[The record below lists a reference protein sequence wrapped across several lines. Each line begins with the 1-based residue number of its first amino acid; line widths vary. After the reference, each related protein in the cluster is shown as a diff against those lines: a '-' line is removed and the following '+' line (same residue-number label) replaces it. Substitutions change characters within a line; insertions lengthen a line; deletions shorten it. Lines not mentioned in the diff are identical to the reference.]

1 MITTN
6 IETLERCS
14 VLISKYFFSSIETK
28 TMEAQL
34 VSEFL
39 SRAPGANPNDALSC
53 LNSWGWDLKKALI
66 DYNDTSTTDY
76 FNGKAGL
83 KVSMDTVDYQSPQ
96 TRKPLTKLDSIDI
109 ADYKKLYRG
118 ISKATE
124 NVNLVS
130 RARSAIEMD
139 FHANCVKQLE
149 NFDVVDT
156 PDFTFTLPDISIYSD
171 DFRRFLEK
179 DLIECS
185 TLNSLESAQ
194 RLNWWADCGF
204 CRRLWP
210 LATSGDGNCL
220 LHAASL
226 AMWGFHDRKLTL
238 RSALHKVLFKGE
250 YRDAIWRRWRFQQ
263 TRLNKNAGFVYSE
276 IEWAKEWEEIVA
288 MASPEPRHSEKGAS
302 RRRSVVID
310 RNSDAIDDNAT
321 YESLEEIHIF
331 ALSHVLRRAIIVVA
345 DTVLRD
351 MNGEAMAPI
360 PFGGIYLPFEI
371 PANECHR
378 APLLLTYDMAHFSAL
393 VSMESSDPTPSLIP
407 LVDYENIFLPI
418 QFCIDPG
425 DNFDW
430 RSYDGNQGNWGLTDR
445 EHIALLKEYLDI
457 VWPSPLGSPD
467 DEIFDDLT
475 DEEYEK
481 RIGEGDIAYTD
492 EQHANGANGKSKA
505 AKQLQSVAKQ
515 FGSIGKSMSKK
526 FKKNIGSITKIGGGS
541 KGSKKGSLTS
551 AVSTQ
556 SFTRQR
562 ILCAQLKAKRHD
574 YQEEMIKNYLECAQD
589 RFLDGERTKDIRDV
603 DRLSLVKPK
612 ETIAVVDDYKTGCIN
627 SGCKNFGTAATSYMC
642 QECFEKQKQQELDNL
657 MAEAP
662 RYGTGNSKFYAQ
674 SDSESHQLI
683 NRLPSVRRLNEL
695 DQTLYLSNST
705 FYNDNISLPDKNSG
719 VNSSSFR
726 HGYCVK
732 DSNATVSPPLSDY
745 DLMKEGVECLRQT
758 SMKNPQ
764 LVAASFYSPGK
775 TTIHTITR
783 QTVNLPPTTV
793 NQEPNKI
800 RNTLP
805 LSGTSFG
812 NTTEIPNSNVGRLP
826 TPFTQ
831 MEVKK
836 CQTSGC
842 MFYGNVN
849 TNYYCSKCCQL
860 NAAATKAPSATSQTK
875 ILTTDV

>member
-1 MITTN
+1 M
-6 IETLERCS
+6 L
-14 VLISKYFFSSIETK
+14 LFS
-28 TMEAQL
+28 
-34 VSEFL
+34 
-39 SRAPGANPNDALSC
+39 D
-53 LNSWGWDLKKALI
+53 
-66 DYNDTSTTDY
+66 
-76 FNGKAGL
+76 
-83 KVSMDTVDYQSPQ
+83 
-96 TRKPLTKLDSIDI
+96 
-109 ADYKKLYRG
+109 KKLYRG
-118 ISKATE
+118 ISRATE

-149 NFDVVDT
+149 NFDVIDT
-156 PDFTFTLPDISIYSD
+156 PDFTFTLPDISIYSE

-194 RLNWWADCGF
+194 RLNWWADSGF

-226 AMWGFHDRKLTL
+226 SMWGFHDRKLTL
-238 RSALHKVLFKGE
+238 RSALYKVLSKGE
-250 YRDAIWRRWRFQQ
+250 YRDAIWRRWRFHQ
-263 TRLNKNAGFVYSE
+263 TRLNKKAGFVYSE

-288 MASPEPRHSEKGAS
+288 MSSPEPRQSEKGAS
-302 RRRSVVID
+302 RRRSVAID
-310 RNSDAIDDNAT
+310 RTTDSIDDNAT

-393 VSMESSDPTPSLIP
+393 VSMESTEPTQSLIP

-425 DNFDW
+425 DHFDW
-430 RSYDGNQGNWGLTDR
+430 RNYDGNEGNWALSDR

-467 DEIFDDLT
+467 DEIFEDITDD
-475 DEEYEK
+475 EYDK
-481 RIGEGDIAYTD
+481 RIGEAEIGLAD
-492 EQHANGANGKSKA
+492 EQHPNGTNGKSKA

-526 FKKNIGSITKIGGGS
+526 IKKNIGSITKIGGGS
-541 KGSKKGSLTS
+541 KGSKKLSS
-551 AVSTQ
+551 AMSTQ

-589 RFLDGERTKDIRDV
+589 RYIDGERTKEVRDI

-612 ETIAVVDDYKTGCIN
+612 ETTVTVDNYKTGCIN
-627 SGCKNFGTAATSYMC
+627 TGCQNFGTSATSYMC
-642 QECFEKQKQQELDNL
+642 PECFEKQKQQELDNIL
-657 MAEAP
+657 TEAHGP

-674 SDSESHQLI
+674 SDSQSHQLI

-705 FYNDNISLPDKNSG
+705 FYNDTISLSEKESNINGPT
-719 VNSSSFR
+719 FR
-726 HGYCVK
+726 QGGNPS
-732 DSNATVSPPLSDY
+732 DIATVAVSPMDY
-745 DLMKEGVECLRQT
+745 DLTPEGVECLR
-758 SMKNPQ
+758 KNSIKNSQP
-764 LVAASFYSPGK
+764 VATAVYTPK
-775 TTIHTITR
+775 TIIHTITR
-783 QTVNLPPTTV
+783 QTVNLPPTTSTTLS
-793 NQEPNKI
+793 QDSLSFKT
-800 RNTLP
+800 RNSLP
-805 LSGTSFG
+805 SSGTSFG
-812 NTTEIPNSNVGRLP
+812 TSTTDDVTSRLA

-831 MEVKK
+831 LQAKK
-836 CQTSGC
+836 CQTLGC
-842 MFYGNVN
+842 LFYGNVS

-860 NAAATKAPSATSQTK
+860 NAAALAAMAPSTTSQTK